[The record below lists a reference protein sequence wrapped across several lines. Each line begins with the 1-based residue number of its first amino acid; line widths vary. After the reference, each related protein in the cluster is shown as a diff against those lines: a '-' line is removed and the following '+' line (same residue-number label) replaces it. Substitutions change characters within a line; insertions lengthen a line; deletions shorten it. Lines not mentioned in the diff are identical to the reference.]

1 MEWEQ
6 LEYFQTL
13 AQMQHVT
20 KAAHSLSITQP
31 ALSRSIA
38 RLENHVGVPLFDRQ
52 GRSIKLNKYG
62 EIFLRHVHAM
72 MKEYTEGKE
81 EIQALLQP
89 DQGEVS
95 LGFLH
100 TLGTTLVPDLIGSF
114 QQKYPDITF
123 QLKQNHSYW
132 LLERLKSGDLDL
144 CLLASIKPEKLIR
157 WIQLWSEELF
167 VFVPNNHPLSH
178 RESISLT
185 EVADERFILLKKGY
199 ALRMTVDELFEKADI
214 QPNIMFEG
222 EEAATAAG
230 FVAAGLGISILPDLK
245 GLDQSKI
252 TKIRVS
258 WPECQRVIG
267 IAWIEG
273 RFLSP
278 VAETF
283 KQYVISHFSDK
294 EEDQS

>member
-13 AQMQHVT
+13 ARMQHVT
-20 KAAHSLSITQP
+20 KAAKSLSITQP

-38 RLENHVGVPLFDRQ
+38 RLENHLGVPLFDRQ
-52 GRSIKLNKYG
+52 GRSISLNQYG
-62 EIFLRHVHAM
+62 HIFLRRVQAM

-81 EIQALLQP
+81 EIQALLKP
-89 DQGEVS
+89 DQGVVS

-114 QQKYPDITF
+114 QQEYPNISF

-144 CLLASIKPEKLIR
+144 CLLASIKPENPIQ
-157 WIQLWSEELF
+157 WIKLWSEELF
-167 VFVPNNHPLSH
+167 VFVPNDHPLAS
-178 RESISLT
+178 RESITLN
-185 EVADERFILLKKGY
+185 EIAGERFILLKKGY
-199 ALRMTVDELFEKADI
+199 ALRMTVDELFEKANI

-230 FVAAGLGISILPDLK
+230 FVAAGLGISIIPDLK

-267 IAWIEG
+267 IAWIKG

-283 KQYVISHFSDK
+283 KQYVISHFS
-294 EEDQS
+294 E

>member
-13 AQMQHVT
+13 ARMQHVT
-20 KAAHSLSITQP
+20 KAAKSLSITQP

-38 RLENHVGVPLFDRQ
+38 RLENHLGVPLFDRQ
-52 GRSIKLNKYG
+52 GRSISLNQYG
-62 EIFLRHVHAM
+62 HIFLRRVQAM

-81 EIQALLQP
+81 EIQALLKP
-89 DQGEVS
+89 DQGVVS

-114 QQKYPDITF
+114 QQEYPNIAF

-144 CLLASIKPEKLIR
+144 CLLASILPEDPIQ
-157 WIQLWSEELF
+157 WIKLWSEELF
-167 VFVPNNHPLSH
+167 VFVPNDHPLAS
-178 RESISLT
+178 RESITLNEISG
-185 EVADERFILLKKGY
+185 ERFILLKKGY
-199 ALRMTVDELFEKADI
+199 ALRMTVDELFEKANI

-267 IAWIEG
+267 IAWIKG

-283 KQYVISHFSDK
+283 KQYVISHFS
-294 EEDQS
+294 E

>member
-13 AQMQHVT
+13 ARMQHVT
-20 KAAHSLSITQP
+20 KAAKSLSITQP

-38 RLENHVGVPLFDRQ
+38 RLENHLGVPLFDRQ
-52 GRSIKLNKYG
+52 GRSISLNQYG
-62 EIFLRHVHAM
+62 HIFLRRVQAM

-81 EIQALLQP
+81 EIQALLKP
-89 DQGEVS
+89 DQGIVS

-114 QQKYPDITF
+114 QQEYPNIAF

-144 CLLASIKPEKLIR
+144 CLLASIKPEDPIQ
-157 WIQLWSEELF
+157 WIKLWSEELF
-167 VFVPNNHPLSH
+167 VFVPNDHPLAS
-178 RESISLT
+178 RQSITLNEISG
-185 EVADERFILLKKGY
+185 ERFILLKKGY
-199 ALRMTVDELFEKADI
+199 ALRMTVDELFEKANI

-267 IAWIEG
+267 IAWIKG

-283 KQYVISHFSDK
+283 KQYVISHFS
-294 EEDQS
+294 E

>member
-13 AQMQHVT
+13 ARVQHVT
-20 KAAHSLSITQP
+20 KAAKSLSITQP

-38 RLENHVGVPLFDRQ
+38 RLENHLGVPLFDRQ
-52 GRSIKLNKYG
+52 GRSISLNQYG
-62 EIFLRHVHAM
+62 HIFLRRVQAM

-81 EIQALLQP
+81 EIQALLKP
-89 DQGEVS
+89 DQGIVS

-114 QQKYPDITF
+114 QQEYPNIAF

-144 CLLASIKPEKLIR
+144 CLLASIKPENPIQ
-157 WIQLWSEELF
+157 WIKLWSEELF
-167 VFVPNNHPLSH
+167 VFVPNDHPLAS
-178 RESISLT
+178 RESITLN
-185 EVADERFILLKKGY
+185 EIAGERFILLKKGY

-245 GLDQSKI
+245 SLDQSKI
-252 TKIRVS
+252 TKIHVS

-267 IAWIEG
+267 IAWIKG

-283 KQYVISHFSDK
+283 KQYVISHFS
-294 EEDQS
+294 E

>member
-1 MEWEQ
+1 MEWKQ

-13 AQMQHVT
+13 AQMQHVM
-20 KAAHSLSITQP
+20 KAAKSLSITQP

-38 RLENHVGVPLFDRQ
+38 RLENHLGVPLFDRH
-52 GRSIKLNKYG
+52 GRSITLNQYG
-62 EIFLRHVHAM
+62 HIFLRRVQAM

-81 EIQALLQP
+81 EIQAFLKP

-114 QQKYPDITF
+114 QQEYPNISF

-144 CLLASIKPEKLIR
+144 CLLASIKPEKPIQ
-157 WIQLWSEELF
+157 WIKLWSEELF
-167 VFVPNNHPLSH
+167 VFVPNDHPLAN
-178 RESISLT
+178 RESITLN
-185 EVADERFILLKKGY
+185 EIAGERFILLKKGY

-267 IAWIEG
+267 IAWIKG

-283 KQYVISHFSDK
+283 KQYVISHFS
-294 EEDQS
+294 E

>member
-13 AQMQHVT
+13 ARMQHVT
-20 KAAHSLSITQP
+20 KAAKSLSITQP

-38 RLENHVGVPLFDRQ
+38 RLENHLGVPLFDRQ
-52 GRSIKLNKYG
+52 GRSISLNQYG
-62 EIFLRHVHAM
+62 HIFLRRVQAM

-81 EIQALLQP
+81 EIQALLKP
-89 DQGEVS
+89 DQGVVS

-114 QQKYPDITF
+114 QQEYSNISF

-144 CLLASIKPEKLIR
+144 CLLASIKPENPIQ
-157 WIQLWSEELF
+157 WIKLWSEELF
-167 VFVPNNHPLSH
+167 VFVPNDHPLAS
-178 RESISLT
+178 RESITLN
-185 EVADERFILLKKGY
+185 EIAGERFILLKKGY
-199 ALRMTVDELFEKADI
+199 ALRMTVDELFEKANI

-267 IAWIEG
+267 IAWIKG

-283 KQYVISHFSDK
+283 KQYVISHFS
-294 EEDQS
+294 E

>member
-13 AQMQHVT
+13 ARMQHVT
-20 KAAHSLSITQP
+20 KAAKSLSITQP

-38 RLENHVGVPLFDRQ
+38 RLENHLDVPLFDRQ
-52 GRSIKLNKYG
+52 GRSITLNQYG
-62 EIFLRHVHAM
+62 HIFLRRVQAM

-81 EIQALLQP
+81 EIQALLKP
-89 DQGEVS
+89 DQGVVS

-114 QQKYPDITF
+114 QQEYPNIAF

-144 CLLASIKPEKLIR
+144 CLLASIKPENPIQ
-157 WIQLWSEELF
+157 WIKLWSEELF
-167 VFVPNNHPLSH
+167 LFVPIDHPLAN
-178 RESISLT
+178 RESITLT
-185 EVADERFILLKKGY
+185 EIAGERFILLKKGY

-252 TKIRVS
+252 AKIRVS

-267 IAWIEG
+267 IAWIKG

-283 KQYVISHFSDK
+283 KQYVISHFS
-294 EEDQS
+294 E

>member
-13 AQMQHVT
+13 ARMQHVT
-20 KAAHSLSITQP
+20 KAAKSLSITQP

-38 RLENHVGVPLFDRQ
+38 RLENHLGVPLFDRQ
-52 GRSIKLNKYG
+52 GRSISLNQYG
-62 EIFLRHVHAM
+62 HIFLRRVQAM

-81 EIQALLQP
+81 EIQALLKP
-89 DQGEVS
+89 DQGVVS

-100 TLGTTLVPDLIGSF
+100 TLSTTLVPDLIGSF
-114 QQKYPDITF
+114 QQEYPNISF

-144 CLLASIKPEKLIR
+144 CLLASIKPENPIQ
-157 WIQLWSEELF
+157 WIKLWSEELF
-167 VFVPNNHPLSH
+167 VFVPNDHPLAS
-178 RESISLT
+178 RESITLN
-185 EVADERFILLKKGY
+185 EIAGERFILLKKGY
-199 ALRMTVDELFEKADI
+199 ALRMTVDELFEKANI

-222 EEAATAAG
+222 EEATTAAG

-267 IAWIEG
+267 IAWIKG

-283 KQYVISHFSDK
+283 KQYVISHFS
-294 EEDQS
+294 E

>member
-13 AQMQHVT
+13 ARMQHVT
-20 KAAHSLSITQP
+20 KAAKSLSITQP

-38 RLENHVGVPLFDRQ
+38 RLENHLGVPLFDRQ
-52 GRSIKLNKYG
+52 GRSISLNQYG
-62 EIFLRHVHAM
+62 HIFLRRVQAM
-72 MKEYTEGKE
+72 MKEYTKGKE
-81 EIQALLQP
+81 EIQALLKP
-89 DQGEVS
+89 DQGIVS

-114 QQKYPDITF
+114 QQEYPNIAF

-144 CLLASIKPEKLIR
+144 CLLASIKPEDPIQ
-157 WIQLWSEELF
+157 WIKLWSEELF
-167 VFVPNNHPLSH
+167 VFVPNDHPLAS
-178 RESISLT
+178 RESITLN
-185 EVADERFILLKKGY
+185 EIAGERFILLKKGY
-199 ALRMTVDELFEKADI
+199 ALRMTVDELFEKANI

-267 IAWIEG
+267 IAWIKG

-283 KQYVISHFSDK
+283 KQYVISHFS
-294 EEDQS
+294 E

>member
-13 AQMQHVT
+13 ARMQHVT
-20 KAAHSLSITQP
+20 KAAKSLSITQP

-38 RLENHVGVPLFDRQ
+38 RLENHLGVPLFDRQ
-52 GRSIKLNKYG
+52 GRSITLNQYG
-62 EIFLRHVHAM
+62 HIFLQRVQAM

-81 EIQALLQP
+81 EIQSLLKP

-114 QQKYPDITF
+114 QQENPNIAF

-144 CLLASIKPEKLIR
+144 CLLASIKPEKPIQ
-157 WIQLWSEELF
+157 WIKLWSEELF
-167 VFVPNNHPLSH
+167 VFVPNDHPLAN
-178 RESISLT
+178 RESITLS
-185 EVADERFILLKKGY
+185 EIAGERFILLKKGY
-199 ALRMTVDELFEKADI
+199 ALRMTVDELFEKANI

-252 TKIRVS
+252 TKVRVS

-267 IAWIEG
+267 IAWIKG

-283 KQYVISHFSDK
+283 KQYVISHFS
-294 EEDQS
+294 E

>member
-13 AQMQHVT
+13 ARMQHVT
-20 KAAHSLSITQP
+20 KAAKSLSITQP

-38 RLENHVGVPLFDRQ
+38 RLENHLGVPLFDRQ
-52 GRSIKLNKYG
+52 GRSISLNQYG
-62 EIFLRHVHAM
+62 HIFLRRVQAM

-81 EIQALLQP
+81 EIQALLKP
-89 DQGEVS
+89 DQGVVS

-114 QQKYPDITF
+114 QQEYPNISF

-144 CLLASIKPEKLIR
+144 CLLASIKPENPIQ
-157 WIQLWSEELF
+157 WIKLWSEELF
-167 VFVPNNHPLSH
+167 VFVPNDHPLAS
-178 RESISLT
+178 RESITLN
-185 EVADERFILLKKGY
+185 EIAGERFILLKKGY
-199 ALRMTVDELFEKADI
+199 ALRMTVDELFEKANI

-222 EEAATAAG
+222 EEATTAAG

-267 IAWIEG
+267 IAWID
-273 RFLSP
+273 RKS
-278 VAETF
+278 V
-283 KQYVISHFSDK
+283 V
-294 EEDQS
+294 

>member
-13 AQMQHVT
+13 ARMQHVT
-20 KAAHSLSITQP
+20 KAAKSLSITQP

-38 RLENHVGVPLFDRQ
+38 RLENHLGVPLFDRQ
-52 GRSIKLNKYG
+52 GRSISLNQYG
-62 EIFLRHVHAM
+62 HIFLRRVQAM

-81 EIQALLQP
+81 EIQALLKP
-89 DQGEVS
+89 DQGVVS

-114 QQKYPDITF
+114 QQEYPNISF

-144 CLLASIKPEKLIR
+144 CLLASIKPENPIQ
-157 WIQLWSEELF
+157 WIKLWSEELF
-167 VFVPNNHPLSH
+167 VFVPNDHPLAS
-178 RESISLT
+178 RESITLN
-185 EVADERFILLKKGY
+185 EIAGERFILLKKGY
-199 ALRMTVDELFEKADI
+199 ALRMTVDELFEKANI

-222 EEAATAAG
+222 EEATTAAG

-267 IAWIEG
+267 IAWIKG

-283 KQYVISHFSDK
+283 KQYAISHFS
-294 EEDQS
+294 E

>member
-20 KAAHSLSITQP
+20 KAAKSLSITQP

-38 RLENHVGVPLFDRQ
+38 RLENHLGVPLFDRH
-52 GRSIKLNKYG
+52 GRSITLNQYG
-62 EIFLRHVHAM
+62 HIFLRRVQAM

-81 EIQALLQP
+81 EIQALLKP

-114 QQKYPDITF
+114 QQEYPNIAF

-144 CLLASIKPEKLIR
+144 CLLASIKPEKPIQ
-157 WIQLWSEELF
+157 WIKLWSEELF
-167 VFVPNNHPLSH
+167 VFVPNDHPLAN
-178 RESISLT
+178 RESITLD
-185 EVADERFILLKKGY
+185 EIAGERFILLKKGY

-252 TKIRVS
+252 TKSVS
-258 WPECQRVIG
+258 
-267 IAWIEG
+267 AG
-273 RFLSP
+273 RNVS
-278 VAETF
+278 V
-283 KQYVISHFSDK
+283 S
-294 EEDQS
+294 

>member
-13 AQMQHVT
+13 ARIQHVT
-20 KAAHSLSITQP
+20 KAAKSLSITQP

-38 RLENHVGVPLFDRQ
+38 RLENHLGVSLFDRQ
-52 GRSIKLNKYG
+52 GRSISLNQYG
-62 EIFLRHVHAM
+62 HIFLRRVQAM

-81 EIQALLQP
+81 EIQALLKP
-89 DQGEVS
+89 DQGIVS

-100 TLGTTLVPDLIGSF
+100 TLGTLLVPDLIGSF
-114 QQKYPDITF
+114 QQEYPNIAF

-144 CLLASIKPEKLIR
+144 CLLASIKPEDPIQ
-157 WIQLWSEELF
+157 WIKLWSEELF
-167 VFVPNNHPLSH
+167 VFVPNDHPLAS
-178 RESISLT
+178 RESITLNEISG
-185 EVADERFILLKKGY
+185 ERFILLKKGY
-199 ALRMTVDELFEKADI
+199 ALRMTVDELFEKANI

-267 IAWIEG
+267 IAWIKG

-283 KQYVISHFSDK
+283 KQYVISHFS
-294 EEDQS
+294 E

>member
-13 AQMQHVT
+13 ARMQHVT
-20 KAAHSLSITQP
+20 KAAKSLSITQP

-38 RLENHVGVPLFDRQ
+38 RLENHLGVPLFDRQ
-52 GRSIKLNKYG
+52 GRSITLNQYG
-62 EIFLRHVHAM
+62 HIFSRRVQTM

-81 EIQALLQP
+81 EIQALLKP

-114 QQKYPDITF
+114 QQEYPNIAF

-144 CLLASIKPEKLIR
+144 CLLASINPEKPIQ
-157 WIQLWSEELF
+157 WIKLWSEELF
-167 VFVPNNHPLSH
+167 VFVPNDHPLAN
-178 RESISLT
+178 RESITLS
-185 EVADERFILLKKGY
+185 EIAGERFILLKKGY
-199 ALRMTVDELFEKADI
+199 ALRMTVDELFEKANI
-214 QPNIMFEG
+214 QPNIIFEG

-230 FVAAGLGISILPDLK
+230 FVAARLGISILPDLK

-252 TKIRVS
+252 TKVRVS

-267 IAWIEG
+267 IAWIKG

-283 KQYVISHFSDK
+283 KQYVISHFS
-294 EEDQS
+294 E

>member
-13 AQMQHVT
+13 ARMQHVT
-20 KAAHSLSITQP
+20 KAAKSLSITQP

-38 RLENHVGVPLFDRQ
+38 RLENHLGVPLFDRQ
-52 GRSIKLNKYG
+52 GRSISLNQYG
-62 EIFLRHVHAM
+62 HIFLRRVQAM

-81 EIQALLQP
+81 EIQALLKP
-89 DQGEVS
+89 DQGVVS

-114 QQKYPDITF
+114 QQEYSNISF

-144 CLLASIKPEKLIR
+144 CLLASIKPEDPIQ
-157 WIQLWSEELF
+157 WIKLWSEELF
-167 VFVPNNHPLSH
+167 VFVPNDHPLAS
-178 RESISLT
+178 RESITLN
-185 EVADERFILLKKGY
+185 EIAGERFILLKKGY
-199 ALRMTVDELFEKADI
+199 ALRMTVDELFEKANI

-267 IAWIEG
+267 IAWIKG

-283 KQYVISHFSDK
+283 KQYVISHFS
-294 EEDQS
+294 E

>member
-1 MEWEQ
+1 
-6 LEYFQTL
+6 
-13 AQMQHVT
+13 MQHVT
-20 KAAHSLSITQP
+20 KAAKSLSITQP

-38 RLENHVGVPLFDRQ
+38 RLENHLGVPLFDRQ
-52 GRSIKLNKYG
+52 GRSISLNQYG
-62 EIFLRHVHAM
+62 HIFLRRVQAM

-81 EIQALLQP
+81 EIQALLKP
-89 DQGEVS
+89 DQGVVS

-114 QQKYPDITF
+114 QQEYPNISF

-144 CLLASIKPEKLIR
+144 CLLASIKPENPIQ
-157 WIQLWSEELF
+157 WIKLWSEELF
-167 VFVPNNHPLSH
+167 VFVPNDHPLAS
-178 RESISLT
+178 RESITLN
-185 EVADERFILLKKGY
+185 EIAGERFILLKKGY
-199 ALRMTVDELFEKADI
+199 ALRMTVDELFEKANI

-222 EEAATAAG
+222 EEATTAAG

-267 IAWIEG
+267 IAWIKG

-283 KQYVISHFSDK
+283 KQYVISHFS
-294 EEDQS
+294 E

>member
-13 AQMQHVT
+13 ARMQHVT
-20 KAAHSLSITQP
+20 KAAKSLSITQP

-38 RLENHVGVPLFDRQ
+38 RLENHLGVPLFDRQ
-52 GRSIKLNKYG
+52 GRSITLNQYG
-62 EIFLRHVHAM
+62 HIFLRRVQAM

-81 EIQALLQP
+81 EIQALLKP
-89 DQGEVS
+89 DQGVVS

-114 QQKYPDITF
+114 QQEYPNIAF

-144 CLLASIKPEKLIR
+144 CLLASIKPENPIQ
-157 WIQLWSEELF
+157 WIKLWSEELF
-167 VFVPNNHPLSH
+167 LFVPIDHPLAN
-178 RESISLT
+178 RESITLT
-185 EVADERFILLKKGY
+185 EIAGERFILLKKGY

-252 TKIRVS
+252 AKIRVS

-267 IAWIEG
+267 IAWIKG

-278 VAETF
+278 VTETF
-283 KQYVISHFSDK
+283 KQYVISHFS
-294 EEDQS
+294 E

>member
-13 AQMQHVT
+13 ARMQHVT
-20 KAAHSLSITQP
+20 KAAKSLSITQP

-38 RLENHVGVPLFDRQ
+38 RLENHLGVPLFDRQ
-52 GRSIKLNKYG
+52 GRSISLNQYG
-62 EIFLRHVHAM
+62 HIFLRRVQAM

-81 EIQALLQP
+81 EIQALLKP
-89 DQGEVS
+89 DQGVVS

-100 TLGTTLVPDLIGSF
+100 ILGTTLVPDLIGSF
-114 QQKYPDITF
+114 QQENPNIAF

-144 CLLASIKPEKLIR
+144 CLLASIKPENPIQ
-157 WIQLWSEELF
+157 WIKLWSEELF
-167 VFVPNNHPLSH
+167 VFVPNDHPLAS
-178 RESISLT
+178 RESITLN
-185 EVADERFILLKKGY
+185 EIAGERFILLKKGY

-267 IAWIEG
+267 IAWIKG

-283 KQYVISHFSDK
+283 KQYVISHFS
-294 EEDQS
+294 E

>member
-13 AQMQHVT
+13 ARMQHVT
-20 KAAHSLSITQP
+20 KAAKSLSITQP

-38 RLENHVGVPLFDRQ
+38 RLENHLGVPLFDRQ
-52 GRSIKLNKYG
+52 GRSISLNQYG
-62 EIFLRHVHAM
+62 HIFLRRVQAM

-81 EIQALLQP
+81 EIQALLKP
-89 DQGEVS
+89 NQGVVS

-114 QQKYPDITF
+114 QQEYSNISF

-144 CLLASIKPEKLIR
+144 CLLASIKPENPIQ
-157 WIQLWSEELF
+157 WIKLWSEELF
-167 VFVPNNHPLSH
+167 VFVPNDHPLAS
-178 RESISLT
+178 RESITLN
-185 EVADERFILLKKGY
+185 EIAGERFILLKKGY

-267 IAWIEG
+267 IAWIKG

-283 KQYVISHFSDK
+283 KQYVISHFS
-294 EEDQS
+294 E

>member
-20 KAAHSLSITQP
+20 KAAKSLSITQP

-38 RLENHVGVPLFDRQ
+38 RLENHLGVPLFDRH
-52 GRSIKLNKYG
+52 GRSITLNQYG
-62 EIFLRHVHAM
+62 HIFLRRVQAM

-81 EIQALLQP
+81 EIQALLKP

-95 LGFLH
+95 LSFLH

-114 QQKYPDITF
+114 QKEYPNIAF

-144 CLLASIKPEKLIR
+144 CLLASIKPEKPIQ
-157 WIQLWSEELF
+157 WIKLWSEELF
-167 VFVPNNHPLSH
+167 VFVPNDHPLAN
-178 RESISLT
+178 RESITLD
-185 EVADERFILLKKGY
+185 EIAGERFILLKKGY

-267 IAWIEG
+267 IAWIKG

-283 KQYVISHFSDK
+283 KQYVISHFS
-294 EEDQS
+294 E

>member
-13 AQMQHVT
+13 AWMQHVT
-20 KAAHSLSITQP
+20 KAAKSLSITQP

-38 RLENHVGVPLFDRQ
+38 RLENHLGVPLFDRQ
-52 GRSIKLNKYG
+52 GRSISLNQYG
-62 EIFLRHVHAM
+62 HIFLRRVQAM

-81 EIQALLQP
+81 EIQALLKP
-89 DQGEVS
+89 DQGVVS

-114 QQKYPDITF
+114 QQEYPNISF

-144 CLLASIKPEKLIR
+144 CLLASIKPENPIQ
-157 WIQLWSEELF
+157 WIKLWSEELF
-167 VFVPNNHPLSH
+167 VFVPNDHPLAS
-178 RESISLT
+178 RESITLN
-185 EVADERFILLKKGY
+185 EIAGERFILLKKGY
-199 ALRMTVDELFEKADI
+199 ALRMTVDELFEKANI

-222 EEAATAAG
+222 EEATTAAG

-267 IAWIEG
+267 IAWIKG

-283 KQYVISHFSDK
+283 KQYVISHFS
-294 EEDQS
+294 E

>member
-1 MEWEQ
+1 
-6 LEYFQTL
+6 
-13 AQMQHVT
+13 
-20 KAAHSLSITQP
+20 
-31 ALSRSIA
+31 
-38 RLENHVGVPLFDRQ
+38 
-52 GRSIKLNKYG
+52 
-62 EIFLRHVHAM
+62 M

-81 EIQALLQP
+81 EIQALLKP
-89 DQGEVS
+89 DQGVVS

-114 QQKYPDITF
+114 QQEYSNISF

-144 CLLASIKPEKLIR
+144 CLLASIKPEDPIQ
-157 WIQLWSEELF
+157 WIKLWSEELF
-167 VFVPNNHPLSH
+167 VFVPNDHPLAS
-178 RESISLT
+178 RESITLN
-185 EVADERFILLKKGY
+185 EIAGERFILLKKGY
-199 ALRMTVDELFEKADI
+199 ALRMTVDELFEKANI

-267 IAWIEG
+267 IAWIKG

-283 KQYVISHFSDK
+283 KQYVISHFS
-294 EEDQS
+294 E

>member
-13 AQMQHVT
+13 ARMQHVT
-20 KAAHSLSITQP
+20 KAAKSLSITQP

-38 RLENHVGVPLFDRQ
+38 RLENHLGVPLFDRQ
-52 GRSIKLNKYG
+52 GRSISLNQYG
-62 EIFLRHVHAM
+62 HIFLRRVQAM

-81 EIQALLQP
+81 EIQALLKP
-89 DQGEVS
+89 DQGVVS

-114 QQKYPDITF
+114 QQEYPNIAF

-144 CLLASIKPEKLIR
+144 CLLASIKPEDPIQ
-157 WIQLWSEELF
+157 WIKLWSEELF
-167 VFVPNNHPLSH
+167 VFVPNDHPLAS
-178 RESISLT
+178 RESITLN
-185 EVADERFILLKKGY
+185 EIAGERFILLKKGY
-199 ALRMTVDELFEKADI
+199 ALRMTVDELFEKANI

-230 FVAAGLGISILPDLK
+230 FVAAGLGISIIPDLK

-267 IAWIEG
+267 IAWIKG

-283 KQYVISHFSDK
+283 KQYVISHFS
-294 EEDQS
+294 E

>member
-13 AQMQHVT
+13 ARMQHVT
-20 KAAHSLSITQP
+20 KAAKSLSITQP

-38 RLENHVGVPLFDRQ
+38 RLENHLGVPLFDRQ
-52 GRSIKLNKYG
+52 GRSISLNQYG
-62 EIFLRHVHAM
+62 HIFLRRVQAM

-81 EIQALLQP
+81 EIQALLKP
-89 DQGEVS
+89 DQGIVS

-114 QQKYPDITF
+114 QQEYPNIAF
-123 QLKQNHSYW
+123 QLNQNHSYW

-144 CLLASIKPEKLIR
+144 CLLASIKPENPIQ
-157 WIQLWSEELF
+157 WIKLWSEELF
-167 VFVPNNHPLSH
+167 VFVPNDHPLAS
-178 RESISLT
+178 RESITLN
-185 EVADERFILLKKGY
+185 EIAGERFILLKKGY

-222 EEAATAAG
+222 EEAATA

-267 IAWIEG
+267 IAWIKG

-283 KQYVISHFSDK
+283 KQYVISHFS
-294 EEDQS
+294 E